1 MPAPLR
7 RFASLKISSTKILL
21 LGGVGRLNKDSDAVY
36 CFDLENDF
44 TIEKLDKIDKQ
55 GVIDYPV
62 IVDQVGNL
70 HLFNENSSGTN
81 PPCHIHYSFL
91 EYS

>member
-7 RFASLKISSTKILL
+7 RFASVKISATKILL
-21 LGGVGRLNKDSDAVY
+21 MGGVGRINKDSDAVY
-36 CFDLENDF
+36 CFDLEGDF
-44 TIEKLDKIDKQ
+44 TIEKLDKIEKA

-62 IVDQVGNL
+62 LVDKIGNL
-70 HLFNENSSGTN
+70 HLFVEKDTGTAAPLHVN
-81 PPCHIHYSFL
+81 YSFL